1 MKNDIKIIIIVMV
14 AVLVALISVI
24 IGVRGQE
31 AVVWKRVAIEE
42 FEFKNKTVSILF
54 IETEKEKFEIR
65 LTPEQKNELID
76 ILKKKIESMKL
87 ELSKQ

>member
-65 LTPEQKNELID
+65 LTHEKKNELID